1 MKTQAEMMAYF
12 ASMPKKKR
20 INPYW
25 AFDPE
30 KKCIVTAEKPEKVLQ
45 IEKSVDLLKG
55 VRQYFRNVFQSYKS
69 EAQVLC
75 VTEKDQKK
83 LTALGIPE
91 LRCPDKE
98 QWTLGG
104 IRVHV
109 MVLPQYN
116 TAATSQIDEAFWQHM
131 IIDNQIV
138 PVARIHS
145 HHILEAYQ
153 SSTDYRTLNSNS
165 LEIVMGRI
173 EDSLLQAAF
182 WLDQHGTNTKDVV
195 IRMTELEPNNFDIIQ
210 IPCGK
215 PKMI

>member
-12 ASMPKKKR
+12 ANMPKKKR

-25 AFDPE
+25 AFNQE
-30 KKCIVTAEKPEKVLQ
+30 KNCVVWAEKSEKILRL
-45 IEKSVDLLKG
+45 ERSTALLKG

-75 VTEKDQKK
+75 VYPTDQKK
-83 LTALGIPE
+83 LTASGIPE
-91 LRCPDKE
+91 LICPDKE
-98 QWTLGG
+98 QWTLGE
-104 IRVHV
+104 IPVHV

-116 TAATSQIDEAFWQHM
+116 TAATSQIDEAFWQHT
-131 IIDNQIV
+131 IIDNQII

-173 EDSLLQAAF
+173 DDSLLQAAF

-195 IRMTELEPNNFDIIQ
+195 VRMTELEPNVFDTRQ

-215 PKMI
+215 PKMV

>member
-98 QWTLGG
+98 QWTLGD

-116 TAATSQIDEAFWQHM
+116 TAATSQIDEAFWQHR

-195 IRMTELEPNNFDIIQ
+195 MRMTELEPNNFDIIQ

-215 PKMI
+215 PKMM